1 MSAAPPPK
9 PRPQKPPAT
18 AARRRVPTVLQQEAV
33 ECGAACLGMVL
44 AYHGRWLALEEL
56 REQCDVGRDGTK
68 ASNMVK
74 AARELGMVAKGVKRE
89 VETLTTLS
97 MPVIVFWNFNHFV
110 VVEGMDL
117 RGTGRIWIN
126 DPVMGGRVLNRR
138 EFSDAFTGVVL
149 AFEPGPNFVR
159 QGSRDSLAGILRR
172 RVAGYMLPLS
182 AALLAGVLL
191 LVPGVVAAS
200 FGRVF
205 IDGVLIDG
213 HTRWLEPL
221 LVAMVVMAGLRAMLQ
236 YLQATTLA
244 RTQIAMATTLSAR
257 QMWTVL
263 HLPLGFFSQRYA
275 GDIANRF
282 AMVDRLAGLVSAG
295 LMPALIGLMS
305 LAGYGAVL
313 FVLDPVLGGITAV
326 SALGAMLVLS
336 LSARGMENANRRM
349 VSDESRLQSVTVQGI
364 AMADDFR
371 ASGTEGMFIG
381 RWAGAQARVLDAE
394 QKSTLRTT
402 MLSQSSALVV
412 ALGGVAVV
420 VVGGLRVMD
429 GVITIGILLAFQML
443 MGSFSGPVLAL
454 VGVGGQMQQLRGLAE
469 RLDDVSRY
477 GQNRA
482 PSPEP
487 PPGTV
492 IPRSGGIGL
501 RLNNVAFG
509 YASLEAPFISNLN
522 LEIRPGARVAL
533 VGGSGSGKSTLG
545 KLMVGL
551 LQPTQGAVELGG
563 VDLSHWPEPDLRRT
577 IAYVD
582 QNVGLFEGAV
592 RDNVSLW
599 DSTMP
604 EERIVAAAQDAGA
617 HGFITARPGGY
628 AAPLSEG
635 GSNLSGGERQRLA
648 VARALAINPSVLVLD
663 EATSALDP
671 EVELAIM
678 DAVRRKGCA
687 CVIIAH
693 RLSTIRDCDTI
704 VVLRHGRVVES
715 GTHAEL
721 MARQGEYRELVEH

>member
-1 MSAAPPPK
+1 MSVAPALKVPK
-9 PRPQKPPAT
+9 I

-44 AYHGRWLALEEL
+44 AYHGRWVALEEL

-74 AARELGMVAKGVKRE
+74 AARKLGMTAKGVKRE
-89 VETLTTLS
+89 VETLTTLP
-97 MPVIVFWNFNHFV
+97 MPVIVFWNFNHFI

-117 RGTGRIWIN
+117 RGRDGKIWIN
-126 DPVMGGRVLNRR
+126 DPVMGNRVLNKR

-149 AFEPGPNFVR
+149 AFEPGPDFVR
-159 QGSRDSLAGILRR
+159 QGSREGLVGILRR
-172 RVAGYMLPLS
+172 RAAGYMLPLS
-182 AALLAGVLL
+182 AAMLSGVLL

-282 AMVDRLAGLVSAG
+282 AMVDRLAGLMSTG
-295 LMPALIGLMS
+295 MMPALIGLVS
-305 LAGYGAVL
+305 LVGYGAVL
-313 FVLDPVLGGITAV
+313 FVLDPVLGAVTAAA
-326 SALGAMLVLS
+326 ALSAMLVLS

-364 AMADDFR
+364 GMADDFR

-394 QKSTLRTT
+394 QKATLRSTV
-402 MLSQSSALVV
+402 LSQTSSLAV

-420 VVGGLRVMD
+420 IVGGLRVMD

-443 MGSFSGPVLAL
+443 MGSFSGPVLSL

-469 RLDDVSRY
+469 RLDDVMRY

-482 PSPEP
+482 RP
-487 PPGTV
+487 PAAPAGTV
-492 IPRSGGIGL
+492 IPQTGGIGI
-501 RLNNVAFG
+501 RLNDISFG
-509 YASLEAPFISNLN
+509 YAALEAPFISGLS
-522 LEIRPGARVAL
+522 LEIKPGARIAL

-545 KLMVGL
+545 KLMVGCCS
-551 LQPTQGAVELGG
+551 PPGVPSSWGASICGIG
-563 VDLSHWPEPDLRRT
+563 RSRT
-577 IAYVD
+577 C
-582 QNVGLFEGAV
+582 
-592 RDNVSLW
+592 
-599 DSTMP
+599 
-604 EERIVAAAQDAGA
+604 AGPSRMWTRMSVYSRA
-617 HGFITARPGGY
+617 RCGIT
-628 AAPLSEG
+628 
-635 GSNLSGGERQRLA
+635 
-648 VARALAINPSVLVLD
+648 
-663 EATSALDP
+663 
-671 EVELAIM
+671 
-678 DAVRRKGCA
+678 
-687 CVIIAH
+687 
-693 RLSTIRDCDTI
+693 
-704 VVLRHGRVVES
+704 
-715 GTHAEL
+715 
-721 MARQGEYRELVEH
+721 